1 MPKKRR
7 NMRAQPRRKA
17 ATRKPDIL
25 DVHGIAALLT
35 VSTDTVYE
43 LLQSGELPGR
53 KVGRK
58 WLTTRNAVMRW
69 VEQSMETETA
79 HRAAR
84 AGDKAALRAIES
96 GDKAALAKALQLG
109 AVRVKA
115 A

>member
-1 MPKKRR
+1 MPKKG
-7 NMRAQPRRKA
+7 RAKPAQSQKKTA
-17 ATRKPDIL
+17 MRKPDIL

-69 VEQSMETETA
+69 VEQSMAAETA
-79 HRAAR
+79 HRSAR
-84 AGDKAALRAIES
+84 AGHTAALRAIET
-96 GDKAALAKALQLG
+96 GDRAALAKALQSG
-109 AVRVKA
+109 AVRIKA